1 MEKVKQAEKDQKN
14 AELAEK
20 NRELREKIYIGNK
33 YQNIQ

>member
-1 MEKVKQAEKDQKN
+1 MEKVKQAGKDQKN